1 MPGTSAFPVLT
12 ARGTGHL
19 AQGPARVQRGP
30 APESVD
36 HARRHVV
43 LYVLRRS
50 TWLIVL
56 ITYVVGRRMNSPVL
70 PSIRSLCIN
79 ALHFRVPS
87 IRISTSHASLSSQCS
102 CIIFHPAPITASLTL
117 LPKRVFSPRYC
128 RRSMALVCVESDRDH
143 RTLLAIDRAY
153 LPLATRTARLR
164 RARRCHASK

>member
-36 HARRHVV
+36 YARRHVV

-102 CIIFHPAPITASLTL
+102 CIMFHPAPITGSLTL
-117 LPKRVFSPRYC
+117 LPKRVFFTPILPAVDGPRVRRFRPRPSHTSGHRSSLLTSRYEDSPPSQGAPMSRQ
-128 RRSMALVCVESDRDH
+128 
-143 RTLLAIDRAY
+143 
-153 LPLATRTARLR
+153 
-164 RARRCHASK
+164 